1 MSTIRR
7 AKMVKRLSW
16 QDMSPSS
23 PKIRL
28 TRRIVQLE
36 GEKISAEILR
46 QAKTICNEYIEAKLE
61 RDGFTSRSLS
71 PNSPTEVTSRK
82 NSEVSHRIQEI
93 GELLELGYPALYMN
107 ISSQLNVSFSN
118 ENAVHEA
125 FNNVSSEIL
134 SDGVNWPRIV
144 AVYAFCGALV
154 CECYKEGRNSFVLNM
169 GNWMYEF
176 AALHF
181 VEWIKLQGGWEDALL
196 AFPKVATS
204 RGYPLV
210 ITEANRWRNYLVVQ
224 LKTWCEIGFAFL
236 RHFKAYLRKV
246 PIGLRKPSN

>member
-1 MSTIRR
+1 MDSRAGVCRPTLRR
-7 AKMVKRLSW
+7 
-16 QDMSPSS
+16 
-23 PKIRL
+23 
-28 TRRIVQLE
+28 
-36 GEKISAEILR
+36 
-46 QAKTICNEYIEAKLE
+46 KLLPE
-61 RDGFTSRSLS
+61 
-71 PNSPTEVTSRK
+71 

-93 GELLELGYPALYMN
+93 GELLELGYPELYMN

-181 VEWIKLQGGWEDALL
+181 VEWIKLQGGWEDVLL
-196 AFPKVATS
+196 TFPKVATS

>member
-71 PNSPTEVTSRK
+71 PNSLTEVTSRK

-93 GELLELGYPALYMN
+93 GELLELGYPELYMN

>member
-7 AKMVKRLSW
+7 PKMVKRLSW

-46 QAKTICNEYIEAKLE
+46 QSKTICNEYIEGKLE

-93 GELLELGYPALYMN
+93 GELLELGYPGLYMN

-118 ENAVHEA
+118 ET

-181 VEWIKLQGGWEDALL
+181 VEWIKLQGGWEDVLL

-246 PIGLRKPSN
+246 PVGLRKPSN

>member
-7 AKMVKRLSW
+7 PKMVKRLSW

-93 GELLELGYPALYMN
+93 GELLELGYPGLYMN

-118 ENAVHEA
+118 ET